1 MAGHRTS
8 LETIVSNPDQ
18 VPSVRIPAALPDG
31 VSQATIGVRG
41 GLLRSN
47 FDETAEAMFL
57 TSGYVYESA
66 AVAEGSFTGEVDR
79 FVYSR
84 YGNPTVTMFEERLRL
99 LEGAPAAFATAS
111 GMAAVFTSLGAL
123 LGAGDRL
130 VASRSLFGSCF
141 VVCNEILPRWGVET
155 VFVDGDDL
163 AQWEQAL
170 SVPTTA
176 VFFET
181 PSNPMQ
187 SLVDITAVSELA
199 HTAGAKVVL
208 DNVFATPLLQQG
220 IPLGVDVVVYSA
232 TKHIDGQGRVLGGA
246 ILGDKEYIDG
256 PVQKLMRHTGPAM
269 SAFNA
274 WVLVKGLETMA
285 VRVEHSNNSAFRI
298 AEFLESHPAVSWVR
312 YPYLSSHPQY
322 DLAKRQMSGGGT
334 VITFALDCPDDKAKQ
349 RAFEVLD
356 KLQLIDISNNLGDA
370 KSLVT
375 HPATTTH
382 RAMGPEGR
390 AAIGLGDGVVR
401 ISVGLEGTEDL
412 IADIDRALS

>member
-1 MAGHRTS
+1 
-8 LETIVSNPDQ
+8 
-18 VPSVRIPAALPDG
+18 
-31 VSQATIGVRG
+31 
-41 GLLRSN
+41 
-47 FDETAEAMFL
+47 MFL

-66 AVAEGSFTGEVDR
+66 AVAEGSFTGEVER

-84 YGNPTVTMFEERLRL
+84 YGNPTVSMFEERLRL

-141 VVCNEILPRWGVET
+141 VVFNEILPRWGVET

-163 AQWEQAL
+163 AQWERHCRCPPRQCSSRRRRTPCSRWWTSPRCASLPTPQA
-170 SVPTTA
+170 PKWCWTTCSRP
-176 VFFET
+176 
-181 PSNPMQ
+181 PSAAGH
-187 SLVDITAVSELA
+187 SL
-199 HTAGAKVVL
+199 GA
-208 DNVFATPLLQQG
+208 
-220 IPLGVDVVVYSA
+220 DVVVYSG

-256 PVQKLMRHTGPAM
+256 PVQKLMRHTGPALT
-269 SAFNA
+269 AFNA

-285 VRVEHSNNSAFRI
+285 IRVEHSGNSAFRI
-298 AEFLESHPAVSWVR
+298 AEFLEEQPAVSWVR

-390 AAIGLGDGVVR
+390 AAIGLSDGVVR
-401 ISVGLEGTEDL
+401 ISVGLEGTDDL
-412 IADIDRALS
+412 IGDIDRALS